1 MAGQR
6 EGMGPFFLLLFLV
19 WFGLVWFV
27 YSLIRRRWG
36 WPMSCVR
43 FDGILFGRN
52 LARVVLVD
60 LS

>member
-1 MAGQR
+1 MS
-6 EGMGPFFLLLFLV
+6 PFFFFFF

-36 WPMSCVR
+36 WPMSC